1 MRRLQENATEVSQP
15 VIPFSPIAN
24 QIFEPV
30 LQDSVPPVGDEQEII
45 VQAEAVFEAEVI
57 E

>member
-30 LQDSVPPVGDEQEII
+30 LQDSVPPVGDEQEMI

>member
-15 VIPFSPIAN
+15 VISFSPIAN

-30 LQDSVPPVGDEQEII
+30 LQDSVPPVGDEQEMT

>member
-1 MRRLQENATEVSQP
+1 MRRLQENATEESQP

-30 LQDSVPPVGDEQEII
+30 LQDSVPPVGDEQEMI
-45 VQAEAVFEAEVI
+45 VQAEVVFEAEVI